1 MRLRAQQHEIVAGY
15 RGGKLA
21 IAAVP
26 GSGKT
31 QTLAALAAHLLT
43 QGLVGPESEVLVVT
57 FTNSAVENVRA
68 RIRAM
73 LRAAGSDA
81 TGFRVLTLHSL
92 ANAIVRERPDL
103 AGVAYDYRVDDE
115 LSSEQTLLDAT
126 EWVIQREGARW
137 RAMIA
142 ESLTAQQRAE
152 AEVRWRDDTTRLGT
166 EVVRVAKNLRLTPE
180 AVCAYCA
187 SAHINASPFL
197 QLGAAIYARYD
208 SAMWAT
214 GRLDF
219 DDLLWAA
226 VRALNNDEDFR
237 RRLGQ
242 RWPFILED
250 EAQDS
255 TPLQELMLALLSR
268 DHGNWVRVG
277 DPNQAIMTTFTA
289 SDVRLFRRFMQRPEV
304 TVMPLSVSG
313 RSAPPIIRLANAL
326 VQWARRAHPEPWVR
340 EHAMSDDVLIHP
352 TSPDD
357 PQQNPAEGDIQ
368 VRDFQDEEREVGAV
382 AKGAM
387 DFVLRHPDR
396 TCAILTPT
404 NALGQR
410 VAQALQKLQAR
421 YPDKVLY
428 QDQLRNP
435 PSVRKVARA
444 LAHALRFCSQP
455 THLGSL
461 ADVRAA
467 LLEDAQNDRRFRTLL
482 RSAQPEALLFPAP
495 DGQPALPPN
504 LSPDAEEWAA
514 LRAWANHAAE
524 WLRASL
530 LPVDQLV
537 LAIAQ
542 QLFSADAELAIA
554 HSLAASLRRYM
565 LTHPQAQLADAAREL
580 GAIAENRRRYP
591 SNFLAD
597 AGFQPAPGQVTVT
610 TMHKAKGLEWD
621 RVYLISV
628 DEVEFPHSA
637 DGGFRGQLWYL
648 DGRDP
653 ALEARTQLE
662 ALAGQRDAHEDLIKE
677 ARLEYIAERL
687 RLLYVGITRARRDL
701 RISFSRQRRGQPV
714 HLALAVRM
722 LNVA

>member
-31 QTLAALAAHLLT
+31 QTLAALAAHLLS

-103 AGVAYDYRVDDE
+103 AGLAYDYRVDDE
-115 LSSEQTLLDAT
+115 LSSERTLLDAA
-126 EWVIQREGARW
+126 EQVIQHEGARW
-137 RAMIA
+137 RALIA
-142 ESLTAQQRAE
+142 DGLTPQQRAE
-152 AEVRWRDDTTRLGT
+152 AEARWREDVMRLGR
-166 EVVRVAKNLRLTPE
+166 EVIDVSKNLRLTPE
-180 AVCAYCA
+180 ALLAACAGERGTSPC
-187 SAHINASPFL
+187 SPFL
-197 QLGAAIYARYD
+197 QIGAAIYARYD
-208 SAMWAT
+208 SAMRAT

-226 VRALNNDEDFR
+226 VRALNNDDDFS

-255 TPLQELMLALLSR
+255 TPLQELMLELLSR

-304 TVMPLSVSG
+304 KVMPLSVSG
-313 RSAPPIIRLANAL
+313 RSAPPIIKLANAL
-326 VQWARRAHPEPWVR
+326 VRWARREHPEPWVR
-340 EHAMSDDVLIHP
+340 EHALSDDVLIHP

-357 PQQNPAEGDIQ
+357 PQQNPAEGDIR
-368 VRDFQDEEREVGAV
+368 VRGFQDEADEIEAV
-382 AKGAM
+382 AKGAV
-387 DFVLRHPDR
+387 DYVLRHPDR
-396 TCAILTPT
+396 TCAILAPT
-404 NALGQR
+404 NAAGQR

-435 PSVRKVARA
+435 QPVRRVAQA
-444 LAHALRFCSQP
+444 LACALRFCSQP
-455 THLGSL
+455 ARLDLL
-461 ADVRAA
+461 AGVHTA
-467 LLEDAQNDRRFRTLL
+467 LDQRLDKARMRRLETLL
-482 RSAQPEALLFPAP
+482 RSAQPEALLFPAS

-504 LSPDAEEWAA
+504 LSPDAEEWAT
-514 LRAWANHAAE
+514 LRTWASHAAE

-637 DGGFRGQLWYL
+637 EGGFRGQRWYL

-653 ALEARTQLE
+653 ALEARTQIE
-662 ALAGQRDAHEDLIKE
+662 ALAGQRDAHRDLIRE

-701 RISFSRQRRGQPV
+701 RISFSRQRV
-714 HLALAVRM
+714 NLALAVRA
-722 LNVA
+722 LNSA

>member
-57 FTNSAVENVRA
+57 FTNSAVENVRS

-73 LRAAGSDA
+73 LRAAGADA

-126 EWVIQREGARW
+126 EWVIQHEGGRW

-142 ESLTAQQRAE
+142 EGLTAQQRAE
-152 AEVRWRDDTTRLGT
+152 AEARWRDDTARLGT

-180 AVCAYCA
+180 ALCA
-187 SAHINASPFL
+187 SEHANASPFL

-208 SAMWAT
+208 GAMRAT

-226 VRALNNDEDFR
+226 VRALNNDDDFR

-289 SDVRLFRRFMQRPEV
+289 SDVRLFRRFMQCPEV
-304 TVMPLSVSG
+304 KVMPLSVSG

-326 VQWARRAHPEPWVR
+326 VRWARQGHPEPWVR
-340 EHAMSDDVLIHP
+340 EHALSDDVLIHP

-368 VRDFQDEEREVGAV
+368 VRGFQDEADEIEAV
-382 AKGAM
+382 AKGAV
-387 DFVLRHPDR
+387 DYVLRHPDR
-396 TCAILTPT
+396 TCAILAPT
-404 NALGQR
+404 NAAGQR
-410 VAQALQKLQAR
+410 VAQVLQKLQAR

-435 PSVRKVARA
+435 QAVRKVARA

-467 LLEDAQNDRRFRTLL
+467 LLEDVQNDRRFRTLL

-514 LRAWANHAAE
+514 LRTWAGHAAE

-554 HSLAASLRRYM
+554 HSLADSLRRYM

-580 GAIAENRRRYP
+580 NAIAENRRRYP

-648 DGRDP
+648 AGRDP

-662 ALAGQRDAHEDLIKE
+662 ALAGQRDARGDLIRE

-701 RISFSRQRRGQPV
+701 RISFSRQRAS
-714 HLALAVRM
+714 LALAVRA
-722 LNVA
+722 LDIA